1 MVAMLLSY
9 SYFLTRDYSDFGLQS
24 APRRPTERELL
35 DATHPTR
42 EAISTTPLLIWKA

>member
-24 APRRPTERELL
+24 APRRPTKRELL

-42 EAISTTPLLIWKA
+42 EAISTTPLLIRKT